1 MPHNKT
7 ELEGCLLS
15 RLCESRKP
23 GIRTHVSHND
33 YEYDVDDQLTS
44 SYMYFQAGS
53 KQERM
58 SMLLGYNVQW
68 LTSKSPM

>member
-23 GIRTHVSHND
+23 GIRTHVFQD
-33 YEYDVDDQLTS
+33 YDQLTP
-44 SYMYFQAGS
+44 SYTYFQAGS

-68 LTSKSPM
+68 RTSKSPM